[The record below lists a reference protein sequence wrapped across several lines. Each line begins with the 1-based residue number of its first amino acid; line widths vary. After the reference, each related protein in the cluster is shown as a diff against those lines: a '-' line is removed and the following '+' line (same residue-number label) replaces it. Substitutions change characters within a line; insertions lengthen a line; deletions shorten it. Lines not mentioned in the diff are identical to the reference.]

1 MNRRSQI
8 LALFFVLALTGAGES
23 RGQISALI
31 KIGLSGSTL
40 SGDTPTDFS
49 AITRF
54 AGGAGLSYDLG
65 NGLLIQ
71 PEFLYIIKGAT
82 GKGSID
88 IVPIEN
94 PVPIQATFEL
104 TYLEVPVLLI
114 YRFERR
120 GLSPRIFAGPTLSF
134 KLDSQVTF
142 SALDGG
148 PEFQERDDTVESS
161 DLGITVGLG
170 FDTEMGDELFTVGLR
185 GTYGLSNAR
194 TGDPALHNTAF
205 GVYAGFVF

>member
-1 MNRRSQI
+1 MNQRIRISS
-8 LALFFVLALTGAGES
+8 LLLVLALGSVRSGQA
-23 RGQISALI
+23 QISAMI

-40 SGDTPTDFS
+40 RGDTPTDFS

-82 GKGSID
+82 GKGSIA
-88 IVPIEN
+88 IVNLEN
-94 PVPIQATFEL
+94 PVPIEATFEL
-104 TYLEVPVLLI
+104 TYLEIPVLLV
-114 YRFERR
+114 YRFERK
-120 GLSPRIFAGPTLSF
+120 GLTPRVFAGPTLSF

-161 DLGITVGLG
+161 DLGLTVGVG
-170 FDTEMGDELFTVGLR
+170 FDTEMGDEIFTVGLR
-185 GTYGLSNAR
+185 GTYGFSNAR
-194 TGDPALHNTAF
+194 SGDPALHNTAF
-205 GVYAGFVF
+205 GLYAGIVF